1 MKRIMVSEID
11 WEADGA
17 DVDLPDSVVMEVNDD
32 EDYDTIVDRLS
43 DEYGYLIEGVRIT
56 KLKRI

>member
-11 WEADGA
+11 WETDGA
-17 DVDLPDSVVMEVNDD
+17 DVELPDSVVMEVNDD
-32 EDYDTIVDRLS
+32 EDCDTVVDRLS

>member
-11 WEADGA
+11 WETDGA
-17 DVDLPDSVVMEVNDD
+17 DVELPDSVVMEVNDD
-32 EDYDTIVDRLS
+32 EDCDTIVDRLS